1 MPKVSIIIPV
11 YNAEKYLNQ
20 CLESLC
26 NQTLTDFEVVCIN
39 DGSTDSSLEILQD
52 FASKDSRFIIID
64 KKNEGQ
70 GVARNIAIKQAK
82 GEYLLCLDSDDW
94 LETDALEKAYN
105 KIKIDNTDIL
115 FFDVYNYSE
124 KNKKKYLYNYS
135 GIYKNFKNKPF
146 TPNDAGKILFQT
158 NGLPFKMYRTKFLQ
172 NNNIEYSSHK
182 FIEDAPFYIKS
193 MLCAEKISCLPAP
206 IYNYRVSLKSAT
218 YNYKNYFECIPEVYD
233 ICFDI
238 IKTFKP
244 QNDILQSF
252 LENRIKSLLHFYS
265 HTPIYQKNKYF
276 NMMKK
281 IIKKHFLQYGLDK
294 NLQQIY
300 SMNSFEYQLRTNFE
314 KTKIVL
320 KSNI

>member
-105 KIKIDNTDIL
+105 KITTDNTDIL

-146 TPNDAGKILFQT
+146 TPHDAGRILFQT

-265 HTPIYQKNKYF
+265 YTPLYQKSKYF
-276 NMMKK
+276 NMMKN

-294 NLQQIY
+294 NLHQIY
-300 SMNSFEYQLRTNFE
+300 SMNSFEYQLKTNFE

-320 KSNI
+320 EANI

>member
-105 KIKIDNTDIL
+105 KITTDNTDIL

-124 KNKKKYLYNYS
+124 KNKKK
-135 GIYKNFKNKPF
+135 IF
-146 TPNDAGKILFQT
+146 IQ
-158 NGLPFKMYRTKFLQ
+158 LQ
-172 NNNIEYSSHK
+172 
-182 FIEDAPFYIKS
+182 
-193 MLCAEKISCLPAP
+193 
-206 IYNYRVSLKSAT
+206 R
-218 YNYKNYFECIPEVYD
+218 
-233 ICFDI
+233 
-238 IKTFKP
+238 
-244 QNDILQSF
+244 
-252 LENRIKSLLHFYS
+252 
-265 HTPIYQKNKYF
+265 
-276 NMMKK
+276 
-281 IIKKHFLQYGLDK
+281 
-294 NLQQIY
+294 NL
-300 SMNSFEYQLRTNFE
+300 
-314 KTKIVL
+314 
-320 KSNI
+320 